1 MQADWPFMR
10 EIAMNTIQDQII
22 EKLSLIEAEHKIK
35 IPLAVESGSR
45 AWGFASPDSDYDCRF
60 VYVRPKDF
68 YLSVFEQKDTID
80 YTPDAIFDLSGW
92 DLKKFIE
99 HLVKSNAVML
109 EWLQSNVIYRKNA
122 TVARELWELG
132 KAFFNP
138 VSVSWHYLSMAKN
151 KLEEVSQGETSKI
164 KRYFYIMR
172 PLACVRFIRE
182 HGEVPFMEYRKN
194 FEQISVPSVIRD
206 EIDELMAQKEQAKE
220 AQEIAR
226 NRLLIDYFQQEVAEA
241 EHWLSGAKFE
251 KNQDYARADQ
261 CFRTIIEMGNA
272 DG

>member
-1 MQADWPFMR
+1 
-10 EIAMNTIQDQII
+10 MNTFQIQII
-22 EKLSLIEAEHKIK
+22 EKLSIIETEHNIK

-60 VYVRPKDF
+60 VYVRPRDF

-92 DLKKFIE
+92 DLKKFIF

-109 EWLQSNVIYRKNA
+109 EWLQSNVIYRKNEA
-122 TVARELWELG
+122 IAGELGELG

-138 VSVSWHYLSMAKN
+138 ISVSWHYLSMAKN
-151 KLEEVSQGETSKI
+151 KLEDVSQGETAKI
-164 KRYFYIMR
+164 KRYFYVMR

-182 HGEVPFMEYRKN
+182 RGEVPFMEYRRN
-194 FEQISVPSVIRD
+194 LELISVPDVIRS

-226 NRLLIDYFQQEVAEA
+226 NGMLIDYFNQEVAEA
-241 EHWLSGAKFE
+241 ERWLNGAKFE

-261 CFRTIIEMGNA
+261 CFREIIDMVNA
-272 DG
+272 DGEN